1 MTGALGAK
9 ACVQVK
15 DFRWRSG
22 PGCATE
28 CWQDRGGYSL
38 AGPSHSSCS
47 PDILLHV
54 GGPSC
59 HPSPERT
66 KLKQEEGKSEHT
78 LRNLPQSVAASG
90 RVGPMRLLASY
101 YEHAPSNGLP
111 CSPLALPGHLTQ
123 PARRPALF
131 QLPQHRP
138 RPSLPP
144 RTNTGV
150 KTRSQSPGTGLRAPG
165 RLGQAAQKPMQ
176 STAAY

>member
-1 MTGALGAK
+1 MCRSKILDGEVVDQAAQQSAGRIEVGTALPAPPTLP
-9 ACVQVK
+9 A
-15 DFRWRSG
+15 
-22 PGCATE
+22 
-28 CWQDRGGYSL
+28 L
-38 AGPSHSSCS
+38 
-47 PDILLHV
+47 LLHV

-144 RTNTGV
+144 WTNTGV